1 MNIFLFFF
9 NFKFIDLIYHNLSI
23 LAEKFDVV
31 VSLSQFRLF
40 QPNRRFVSAT
50 AHFSVVSF
58 SRFKE
63 FRESLA
69 RQFKSLISRGELISA
84 EKTFFNLL
92 P

>member
-31 VSLSQFRLF
+31 VSLSQFRVF

-63 FRESLA
+63 FRESLV
-69 RQFKSLISRGELISA
+69 RQFKFDFARGTDFRRENFL
-84 EKTFFNLL
+84 
-92 P
+92 